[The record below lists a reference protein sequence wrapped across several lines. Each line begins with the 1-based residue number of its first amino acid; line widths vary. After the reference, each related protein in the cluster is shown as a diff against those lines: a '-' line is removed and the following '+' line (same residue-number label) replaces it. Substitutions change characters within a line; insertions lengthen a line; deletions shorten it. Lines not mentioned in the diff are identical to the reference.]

1 MKGSRSGRLW
11 DDVEGKAGRGVSLD
25 SNDDEKLSTTS
36 SRKLTVVKDEGEPDK
51 TAAVVCAEVPAAK
64 DELAELGE
72 RWTQREREEYE

>member
-25 SNDDEKLSTTS
+25 SNDDEKLTS

-72 RWTQREREEYE
+72 RRTQRERKEYE